1 MQQAVPRGG
10 LLFGGFMK
18 LALNA
23 AVKFVLGLLMCG
35 VLLFAP
41 AGTLHYPGAWAFLAL
56 LFVPMLALGVWLY
69 VKHPALLE
77 KRLENRETQTAQK
90 AAVGLSGL
98 LFVLGFVLCGLDHR
112 FDWTHVPMWLRVLSA
127 AVQLLA
133 YGAYAEVMRENAW
146 LSRTV
151 HVHKDQQVVDSGL
164 YGVVR
169 HPMYMATVFLFLSI
183 PLVLGSWIG
192 FSAFVPFVPVLMLR
206 IRAEEQLL
214 EAELRGYTAYQQKVK
229 WRLIPWVW

>member
-1 MQQAVPRGG
+1 
-10 LLFGGFMK
+10 MK

-23 AVKFVLGLLMCG
+23 IVKFVLGLLMCG
-35 VLLFAP
+35 FLLFIP
-41 AGTLHYPGAWAFLAL
+41 AGTLDYPGAWAFLAL
-56 LFVPMLALGVWLY
+56 LFVPMLALGIWLY
-69 VKHPALLE
+69 AKHPALLE

-112 FDWTHVPMWLRVLSA
+112 FGWTHVPLWLRVLA
-127 AVQLLA
+127 AVIQLLGYA
-133 YGAYAEVMRENAW
+133 AYAEVMRENAW

-151 HVHKDQQVVDSGL
+151 HVQEGQQVVSTGL

-169 HPMYMATVFLFLSI
+169 HPMYTATLLLFLSI

-192 FSAFVPFVPVLMLR
+192 FVVFAPFVPVLMLR
-206 IRAEEQLL
+206 IMAEEQLL
-214 EAELRGYTAYQQKVK
+214 AKELKGYTEYQQKVK

>member
-1 MQQAVPRGG
+1 
-10 LLFGGFMK
+10 MK

-23 AVKFVLGLLMCG
+23 LIKFALGLLMCG
-35 VLLFAP
+35 LLLFVP
-41 AGTLHYPGAWAFLAL
+41 AGTLDYAGAWAFLAL
-56 LFVPMLALGVWLY
+56 LFIPMLALGIWLY
-69 VKHPALLE
+69 VKHPSLLE

-112 FDWTHVPMWLRVLSA
+112 FGRTHVPLWLRVLA
-127 AVQLLA
+127 AVIQLLGYA
-133 YGAYAEVMRENAW
+133 AYAEVMRENAW

-151 HVHKDQQVVDSGL
+151 HVQEGQQVVSSGL

-169 HPMYMATVFLFLSI
+169 HPMYTATVFLFLSI
-183 PLVLGSWIG
+183 PLVLGSWAG
-192 FSAFVPFVPVLMLR
+192 FAAFVPFVPVLMV
-206 IRAEEQLL
+206 RAVKEEQLL
-214 EAELRGYTAYQQKVK
+214 VKELNGYEAYQRKVK